1 MKKRNIENKAPGGK
15 YDRRRMI
22 AKKRGISY
30 EDDLDDL
37 QDDESEEDY
46 EEEEEDEDEEPR
58 RRKKS
63 SKTRSEKKSHKGLI
77 TFLVILLILC
87 AIPFCLVYAAVD
99 YAYDRMTYKEIE
111 SVADEKVQENGVI
124 NILLIGNDSRED
136 GEDGR
141 SDAMILVSVSSKTGK
156 ILFTSLLRDI
166 YVSIPGHDDNRL
178 NAAYSIGGPELLMQ
192 TVEENFDIPVNRYVL
207 VNFDAFAGVVDA
219 VGGVDLDLT
228 NDEVKWV
235 NAYLNEYN
243 LLHGQDIKTGYMDEN
258 ASGNLHLNGP
268 QALAYTRNRKI
279 GTDFGRTER
288 QRKVINAVI
297 EALPSALM
305 TNGPEV
311 IDEFCGHLTTNL
323 TKSECYMLALQG
335 WKLKLY
341 ERSSGSIPLEGT
353 WGDMR
358 ARGMAVLDI
367 DFDKNKAYLQEN
379 LYKSE

>member
-1 MKKRNIENKAPGGK
+1 MLVPVLCAGC
-15 YDRRRMI
+15 DMF
-22 AKKRGISY
+22 A
-30 EDDLDDL
+30 
-37 QDDESEEDY
+37 

-63 SKTRSEKKSHKGLI
+63 SKTCSEKKSHKGLI

-243 LLHGQDIKTGYMDEN
+243 LLHGRDIKTGYMDEN
-258 ASGNLHLNGP
+258 ASGNLHLN
-268 QALAYTRNRKI
+268 TRNRKI